1 MKEYWKTCKSCF
13 KKFKTKSGAQK
24 FCGITC
30 KGKFDRNIKKYQD
43 NQLAKSVFDVIKKGA
58 KSHEEISKILEIPIA
73 SVRKVVPHHIVNI
86 QQWYNELKQK
96 ETKEKELREIADK
109 KQQEYIEN
117 YKKRMKTNPTLPKK
131 S

>member
-1 MKEYWKTCKSCF
+1 MSEIWKQCKNCF
-13 KKFKTKSGAQK
+13 KKFKAKSSSQK
-24 FCGITC
+24 CCGITC
-30 KGKFDRNIKKYQD
+30 KGEFDRKIEKIQHE
-43 NQLAKSVFDVIKKGA
+43 QLAKSVFTEIKKGA

-73 SVRKVVPHHIVNI
+73 SVRKVVPYHIINI

-96 ETKEKELREIADK
+96 EAKEKELREIADK

-117 YKKRMKTNPTLPKK
+117 YKKRMKTNPTLPRK